1 MISFDEYQRLARRTQ
16 NMNLSREERERHA
29 LHGLASEIG
38 EIHALYQK
46 VYQGH
51 PFDEAHLLS
60 ELGDLL
66 WFMGEMAD
74 VYHVTLA
81 EIAWRN
87 IEKLRM
93 RFPDG
98 FSEEKSLHR
107 AEGDI

>member
-29 LHGLASEIG
+29 LHGLASEVG

-46 VYQGH
+46 AYQGH

-66 WFMGEMAD
+66 WFMCEMAD
-74 VYHVTLA
+74 VYHVTLS

-87 IEKLRM
+87 IEKLRD
-93 RFPDG
+93 RYPDG